1 MDYFSTAK
9 EKADISPFF
18 PLTTFPD
25 RYNKRYE
32 EFEKMRVKT
41 MCTQALLRDRHLI
54 KEGNTVAS
62 LDGDATSQRSISKA
76 ELSPSPAR
84 LAEQLSPD
92 KK

>member
-25 RYNKRYE
+25 RYNKKFE

-41 MCTQALLRDRHLI
+41 LQTHAILNARNLI
-54 KEGNTVAS
+54 KGRQNTGVSFDNDSPRS
-62 LDGDATSQRSISKA
+62 LSK
-76 ELSPSPAR
+76 LSVSPAR
-84 LAEQLSPD
+84 LAEQLSPA
-92 KK
+92 KNKI